1 MRTSNHAS
9 PDDIDIGTLW
19 ASLKRGLPRL
29 FMLSALA
36 GGATYGVLSMMAPRY
51 TSEAQLSVVAKGSQ
65 SPFSDPKRE
74 AAAPDSVSVSVDKE
88 AINTHVRA
96 LMSPDLAR
104 RIAEDMK
111 LNTKKEFNS
120 ALGSLDTVGTLLRLV
135 GLAGPRPGESE
146 QDRVLGAYFKSL
158 EVYSPKESRFIGI
171 RFSSSEPALAAEIA
185 NRIAETYRSSLTSL
199 RVVETD
205 EVQRALEPKIVELI
219 KDVAG
224 AEAEVE
230 RFRGQTDRFV
240 GGPQRTALIEQQ
252 LGELTAELT
261 RTSGA
266 RSEVEGRAKSARE
279 LLKSGSAEVLPDV
292 QRSPLI
298 QNLVQQRVR
307 AERQLA
313 ELSASLLPGH
323 PRMQQLNA
331 DLNGLK
337 RQINGEVSKL
347 VEGLEKEAKAAVNR
361 EESVKKSIDT
371 LKSKVVNTG
380 GDDVKLRQLEAAA
393 KSKRSELDRL
403 QSQFEANKARA
414 TPGAVPV
421 EAQII
426 TQARASSV
434 PTFPRKGPYSA
445 LVAAAALLFGTAWVI
460 SKSLFVGA
468 RSNSGSDPMPN
479 SGSFSRSGRAEPALA
494 VATRDVGRA
503 AASSVTATAAPLQAA
518 ASRSSQDKYASDVTW
533 TSKGSPEAVDQLPAA
548 MPKTAS
554 PTSDG
559 SARTDK
565 VASMAQLASRIIVN
579 APAQG
584 GYRVLIAGETA
595 AIEASAEAIELA
607 KCLSK
612 AGKQVILVDWALDG
626 ESMTE
631 RLGVQ
636 RAPGLTDLLQG
647 GARFE
652 DVIRREPTCNVH
664 VLAAGAAI
672 DVIDAGVDDD
682 QLNLVLDALDEAY
695 DTIVVVGTN
704 EAARRLFE
712 AIQGRFDAGV
722 IVADGKKKPGVLQDP
737 PGTLLGFEVTDIDV
751 VRFERQAPQVSGIQ
765 RIMRTGTSSGVEL
778 RPS

>member
-74 AAAPDSVSVSVDKE
+74 GAAPDSVSVSVDKE

-445 LVAAAALLFGTAWVI
+445 LVAVAALLFGTAWVI

-533 TSKGSPEAVDQLPAA
+533 TSKGSPEAGDQLPAA

-554 PTSDG
+554 PASDG

-565 VASMAQLASRIIVN
+565 VASMAELASRIIVN

-636 RAPGLTDLLQG
+636 RVPGLTDLLQG

-704 EAARRLFE
+704 QAARRLFE

-722 IVADGKKKPGVLQDP
+722 IVVDGKKKPGVLQDP